1 MSQFSSFNSLIPFPY
16 IKLSLSFPHQ
26 SYVLMRR
33 YTGKGKRKASPSL
46 SPSSSSANESDDDTH
61 VVRKRTRLTSPARVK
76 QAALAKVAS
85 KSLSSSSSKGLAGF
99 AALVNKANL
108 SAAQAETSR
117 GLRSVSSSRFRGGA
131 SARVKGEKT
140 VSGVILHSE
149 NLISFLLPGRC
160 IYRRHNRFL
169 CSWGYEGTSATI
181 YPTP

>member
-1 MSQFSSFNSLIPFPY
+1 
-16 IKLSLSFPHQ
+16 
-26 SYVLMRR
+26 
-33 YTGKGKRKASPSL
+33 
-46 SPSSSSANESDDDTH
+46 
-61 VVRKRTRLTSPARVK
+61 
-76 QAALAKVAS
+76 
-85 KSLSSSSSKGLAGF
+85 
-99 AALVNKANL
+99 LVNKANL

-117 GLRSVSSSRFRGGA
+117 GLHSVSSSRFRGGA

>member
-1 MSQFSSFNSLIPFPY
+1 MC
-16 IKLSLSFPHQ
+16 
-26 SYVLMRR
+26 R
-33 YTGKGKRKASPSL
+33 YTEKGKRKASPSP
-46 SPSSSSANESDDDTH
+46 SPLSSSANESDDNTH
-61 VVRKRTRLTSPARVK
+61 VVHKRTHLTSPAWVK

-85 KSLSSSSSKGLAGF
+85 KSLSSLLSKGLAEF

-117 GLRSVSSSRFRGGA
+117 GLHSSRFRGGA

-181 YPTP
+181 YPTPWLH